1 MTTLTTIVASV
12 VVNSSAAALSH
23 FGLNVEPL
31 RIEKPTPVAERVV
44 ARSRPQ
50 PQRVVA
56 SAREPCPKLKLHD
69 A

>member
-1 MTTLTTIVASV
+1 MTTLTSIVASV

-31 RIEKPTPVAERVV
+31 HVEKPAAASERVV

-50 PQRVVA
+50 PQKVSNVGD
-56 SAREPCPKLKLHD
+56 ARPKPPTDK

>member
-1 MTTLTTIVASV
+1 MTTFTSIVASV

-31 RIEKPTPVAERVV
+31 HVEKPAPAAERVV

-50 PQRVVA
+50 PQKVSNVGD
-56 SAREPCPKLKLHD
+56 ARRKPPTDK

>member
-1 MTTLTTIVASV
+1 MTTLTGIVASV

-31 RIEKPTPVAERVV
+31 HIDKPAPVAAERVV
-44 ARSRPQ
+44 ARTRPQ
-50 PQRVVA
+50 SQPVA
-56 SAREPCPKLKLHD
+56 TLPEACPKLKLRN